1 MITASQKV
9 LEIFINK
16 LFFKYGEKTEL
27 SSSEFFELKN
37 EIRQAMLDWADA
49 QKTVRMPWQFNPP
62 LSKEGCDYKRP
73 LDTREFLKKE
83 SLGIQYEIASRV
95 RPTGYD
101 EISRL
106 LKTSGCSKEKPYWI
120 HSVLGVLE
128 TSRGTLVLIPEDWVI
143 KVAKDFYLVLDDA
156 TYRALYLD
164 A

>member
-49 QKTVRMPWQFNPP
+49 QRTAMMPWQFNPP
-62 LSKEGCDYKRP
+62 LSRKGWEYKRP
-73 LDTREFLKKE
+73 LDTWEFLKKE
-83 SLGIQYEIASRV
+83 SMGIQYEIASRV

-106 LKTSGCSKEKPYWI
+106 LKTSGCTKEKPYWI

-128 TSRGTLVLIPEDWVI
+128 TPRGVLVLTPGDWVI
-143 KVAKDFYLVLDDA
+143 EVVEGFYLVLDDA
-156 TYRALYLD
+156 TYRVLYLD